1 MIPSIQNSLQG
12 PAQGP
17 ALRGGLLIARKG
29 LSKSKIIS
37 PQGAD

>member
-12 PAQGP
+12 PQGP
-17 ALRGGLLIARKG
+17 ALRGGLLIAREG
-29 LSKSKIIS
+29 LSKSKIGS